1 MERMEPS
8 GWPAAGEK
16 RAPARWLMCQIFTKT
31 RQKPRPFR
39 DATAADDTRH
49 APDRALRMQLK
60 RYNKE
65 AELAS
70 AWVWVGVVCARDE
83 PEDKQHDK
91 RQGESQ
97 RGAADEETS
106 CERARGVEVAHV
118 EVAHVRQIRGVMGGR
133 DAT

>member
-49 APDRALRMQLK
+49 APDRALLMHFQ

-97 RGAADEETS
+97 RGAADEE
-106 CERARGVEVAHV
+106 AREAKAAGIGALELRSQ
-118 EVAHVRQIRGVMGGR
+118 E
-133 DAT
+133 